1 MNRLRNNLGKSM
13 VYNIIAFIALWYFYF
28 SSSFT
33 LRPFPQLFWI
43 CLAVISILS
52 AIIHHYKLKKIDVY
66 FLGGMMILVLF
77 SIFST
82 DTFGSIL
89 ITFNYVI
96 YYLVARMISVNCSSK
111 TIFKIL
117 MFFSIVHL
125 ICVYIQILVPGIY
138 LSHILPLLPQGV
150 HNEIMEQMK
159 YNFAYYGFTVQTG
172 MIAMYLSIGTI
183 LSMVRICE
191 SKNKKNKIIFM
202 IIMILFLIATFFTVR
217 RGSTVVTIVIIT
229 LIYYNLKGNALSKIF
244 VGISVVLL
252 ISLVGLENIPGLSGI
267 LNKFDSLVASGSIM
281 NGRDSLFSNAIA
293 SLSMKPLFGYGIGQ
307 IETAMGYSWLENS
320 YLLIL
325 VECGVIGAIVFFIPY
340 INIFKNTI
348 RRCRNFKKEKM
359 FFTFSVYIQIQ
370 YVLMSVIENYLAA
383 PINVF
388 LFFLIV
394 FVGEKNYYE
403 EESSK
408 IESYMRRR

>member
-1 MNRLRNNLGKSM
+1 MNRIRNNLEKSIF
-13 VYNIIAFIALWYFYF
+13 YNIIAFIALWYFYF
-28 SSSFT
+28 SSSFI

-52 AIIHHYKLKKIDVY
+52 AIIHNYKLKKIDVY

-77 SIFST
+77 SVFST
-82 DTFGSIL
+82 DMFGSIL

-125 ICVYIQILVPGIY
+125 ICVYIQILVPETY

-172 MIAMYLSIGTI
+172 MIAMYLSIGAI

-229 LIYYNLKGNALSKIF
+229 LIYYNLKGNTLSKVF

-267 LNKFDSLVASGSIM
+267 LNKFDSLVTSGSIM

-293 SLSMKPLFGYGIGQ
+293 SLSMKPL
-307 IETAMGYSWLENS
+307 
-320 YLLIL
+320 
-325 VECGVIGAIVFFIPY
+325 
-340 INIFKNTI
+340 
-348 RRCRNFKKEKM
+348 
-359 FFTFSVYIQIQ
+359 
-370 YVLMSVIENYLAA
+370 
-383 PINVF
+383 
-388 LFFLIV
+388 
-394 FVGEKNYYE
+394 
-403 EESSK
+403 
-408 IESYMRRR
+408 